1 MKVTVNLIHVRSTR
15 DPRQPPLHSRPLLQ
29 MGFKGIAQRHQRI
42 DLRDDAVHW
51 EYAGQDGFGDWGL
64 KLCITEGVLKFQD
77 ITN

>member
-1 MKVTVNLIHVRSTR
+1 
-15 DPRQPPLHSRPLLQ
+15 